1 MIKRRVQ
8 KFFRRLTGMSESPR
22 GVMQSS
28 RRRVPDGKVRYA
40 VVGLGHISQIAV
52 LPAFRHAK
60 KNSELTALVSS
71 DPVKRRELGRRY
83 RVPIAVDEKDYDDL
97 LRSGDIDAV
106 YVAEPNSRHREFTV
120 RAAEAGIH
128 VLCEKPLAVTE
139 ADCELMIDACRE
151 HGVKLM
157 TAYRLHFE
165 RANLEA
171 IKVVQSGKI
180 GEPRF
185 FNSIFSMQA
194 RPGNIRL
201 QRELGGGPVFDLGV
215 YCINAA
221 RYLFRA
227 EPIEVSAMTVSGND
241 RRFREV
247 EETAGAVLRF
257 PGDRLA
263 TFVCSF
269 GAADS
274 GEYQVVGT
282 KGSLHLKNAYEYALP
297 IEMEIKAGEKT
308 QKREFDRRDQFGPE
322 LLYFSECVLKD
333 KEPEPSGVEGL
344 NDVRI
349 IQAIFDSARRRAAIQ
364 LPPASKKERP
374 TTRQEI
380 RRRPVEEPD
389 LVNAKSGS
397 KD

>member
-1 MIKRRVQ
+1 
-8 KFFRRLTGMSESPR
+8 RRLTGMSESPR

-297 IEMEIKAGEKT
+297 IEME
-308 QKREFDRRDQFGPE
+308 
-322 LLYFSECVLKD
+322 
-333 KEPEPSGVEGL
+333 
-344 NDVRI
+344 
-349 IQAIFDSARRRAAIQ
+349 
-364 LPPASKKERP
+364 
-374 TTRQEI
+374 
-380 RRRPVEEPD
+380 
-389 LVNAKSGS
+389 
-397 KD
+397 